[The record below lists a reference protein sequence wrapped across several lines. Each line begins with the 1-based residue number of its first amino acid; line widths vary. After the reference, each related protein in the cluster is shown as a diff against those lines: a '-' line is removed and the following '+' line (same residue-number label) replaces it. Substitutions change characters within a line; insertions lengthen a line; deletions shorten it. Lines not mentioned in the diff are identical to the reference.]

1 MFSRYQG
8 EQVQAVPPGYLE
20 SAQAQAA
27 MYANIGQTIAK
38 SIGDI
43 KQNELKSEEL
53 SLKKGENA
61 EAKRKNDLYERKLN
75 TEENTSFIG
84 EIEKISTLHQKSLD
98 AIDQEI
104 GTIDKEMRAGQGKL
118 AEVEMKTLQSKMDAL
133 RAQRG
138 SIAGRMHDLSTRAY
152 NYATG
157 GGKNPQGEKPAEG
170 QGQGKPNTVNGIPVG
185 ANIIEA
191 PAGGAQS
198 LWDRIGT
205 PDITKPRA
213 DHTGFIPTNYLN
225 GANVMGSS
233 GNGVVSTYTTN
244 GMGGAPKKVVV
255 QDGRVHSVI
264 GSSGK
269 AVQLSGFL
277 PEQSISA
284 AEEYAQLVASEQP
297 VDASNTEDP
306 HQFPATPEAKLEEQA
321 MPAPLKQSMYRIPV
335 EGLKADPKSGNE
347 QGAVHGTIEF
357 LDGKPRVMFN
367 WDLLDPVKVGPKGA
381 EGSKQSLRMLTM
393 MNYILSTGQDS
404 EVETVSDEEFAEARR
419 LFHTENNGNE
429 LPRIARAYALAIRD
443 TAKQDSPESNRFG
456 LRFRDEYGMWPTE
469 FLIKGEQDNDQIIT
483 PSVKVLNEENVAG
496 VLGKVREAEKDLIT
510 ISQRPEGLELED
522 PSIAQIRKLKAKR
535 DFAMDTFNGP
545 GSKKQKDE
553 ALKEIKALDD
563 ELKYWESESR
573 TYQARVQQWN
583 DSIKAQQAKIEA
595 AKGPITTQ
603 KTLSEIESNE
613 QHTAKV
619 AKETLRNFF
628 PQTGKEI
635 FKYGGWMPAK
645 LQRIKGFSQQL
656 QDSLGRNYK
665 WSLQPSEVV
674 DELWKNNRWKD
685 IERISAMLPTQ
696 EQWTAIDTSHKSAIG
711 AIVPLNK
718 LKEENDKLVR
728 TWVGPGGVVQTQYKK
743 LTDNELADAETMRAA
758 IIKDIRV
765 ALVGP
770 GNPSN
775 YEQEILRTIV
785 PDPKEFFSNPQRNS
799 IRLKALTLLVILN
812 HAANMRHNGMDMP
825 DKTVYDWYNQ
835 AYGKSL
841 GEVIDAKTFANIFE
855 DYSRASTAYKSNEA
869 IGRATDQATSFG
881 DLLLKR
887 LEEAE
892 AAKARAK

>member
-8 EQVQAVPPGYLE
+8 EQVQAVPPGFLE
-20 SAQAQAA
+20 SSQAQAA

-43 KQNELKSEEL
+43 KQNELKAEEL
-53 SLKKGENA
+53 GLKKSENV

-84 EIEKISTLHQKSLD
+84 EVEKISAMHQKSLD
-98 AIDQEI
+98 SIDGEI
-104 GTIDKEMRAGQGKL
+104 GTLDKELRAGQGKL
-118 AEVEMKTLQSKMDAL
+118 SEIELKTIETKMQAL
-133 RAQRG
+133 RTQRG
-138 SIAGRMHDLSTRAY
+138 SIAGRMHELSNRAY
-152 NYATG
+152 NYVTG
-157 GGKNPQGEKPAEG
+157 GSKTPQGEKPAEG
-170 QGQGKPNTVNGIPVG
+170 QGQGQPNTVNGIPVG
-185 ANIIEA
+185 SNIIEA
-191 PAGGAQS
+191 PAGGARS

-213 DHTGFIPTNYLN
+213 DQSGFIPTNYLS
-225 GANVMGSS
+225 GANAMGSS

-255 QDGRVHSVI
+255 QDGRVHSVV

-284 AEEYAQLVASEQP
+284 AEEYAQLVASEQTTN
-297 VDASNTEDP
+297 ASNTEDQ
-306 HQFPATPEAKLEEQA
+306 HQFPATPEAALTEQA
-321 MPAPLKQSMYRIPV
+321 MPAPLRQSMYRIPV
-335 EGLKADPKSGNE
+335 EGLKADPKSGNQE
-347 QGAVHGTIEF
+347 GAVHGTIEF
-357 LDGKPRVMFN
+357 QDGKPRIMFN

-393 MNYILSTGQDS
+393 MNYILSSEQDY

-419 LFHTENNGNE
+419 LFHTETNSNE

-443 TAKQDSPESNRFG
+443 TSTKDTPESNRFG

-469 FLIKGEQDNDQIIT
+469 FLIKGEQDNDQIIA

-522 PSIAQIRKLKAKR
+522 PSIGHIRKLKAKR

-545 GSKKQKDE
+545 GNKKQKDE
-553 ALKEIKALDD
+553 ALKEVKAIDD
-563 ELKYWESESR
+563 ELQYWEAESR

-583 DSIKAQQAKIEA
+583 DSIKAQQAKIDA

-603 KTLSEIESNE
+603 KTLTEIESNE
-613 QHTAKV
+613 QHSAKV
-619 AKETLRNFF
+619 AAATLKNFF

-635 FKYGGWMPAK
+635 FKYGGWMPSK
-645 LQRIKGFSQQL
+645 LQRVKGFAGQL

-665 WSLQPSEVV
+665 WSLQPSEVL
-674 DELWKNNRWKD
+674 DELWKANRWKD
-685 IERISAMLPTQ
+685 IERMGALLPTP
-696 EQWTAIDTSHKSAIG
+696 EQWSAIDTSHKSAVG
-711 AIVPLNK
+711 AVVPLIK
-718 LKEENDKLVR
+718 LKQENDKLVK
-728 TWVGPGGVVQTQYKK
+728 TWLGAGGVVQTQFKK

-799 IRLKALTLLVILN
+799 LRLKALTLLVILN
-812 HAANMRHNGMDMP
+812 HAANMKYNGMDMP
-825 DKTVYDWYNQ
+825 DKSVYDWYNKT
-835 AYGKSL
+835 YGEAL

-855 DYSRASTAYKSNEA
+855 DYTRSSNAYKSNEA
-869 IGRATDQATSFG
+869 IGRPTEQATSFG
-881 DLLLKR
+881 DLLMKR